1 MPKTFYQDEKLIFK
15 QIFYSDPEKTQPVD
29 PDIIVFEVKRPDGT
43 TDTTT
48 TPVRDGLSGDIGHWK
63 AEYVVDQYG
72 TWEWRWKTDLPR
84 IIAQGEIWVVKDN
97 VE

>member
-15 QIFYSDPEKTQPVD
+15 QIFYSDEAKTIPVD
-29 PDIIVFEVKRPDGT
+29 PDIIVFEVKKPDGT
-43 TDTTT
+43 VDDTTT
-48 TPVRDGLSGDIGHWK
+48 VVSDGSTGKWK

-84 IIAQGEIWVVKDN
+84 IIAQGEIWVIKDN